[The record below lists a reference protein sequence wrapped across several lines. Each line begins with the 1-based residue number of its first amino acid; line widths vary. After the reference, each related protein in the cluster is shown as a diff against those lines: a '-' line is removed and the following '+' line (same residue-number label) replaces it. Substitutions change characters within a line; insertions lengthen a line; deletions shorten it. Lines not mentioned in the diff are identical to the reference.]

1 MIYEVVRSGLVSGT
15 LVSEFGYQT
24 YNRMTSSVRID
35 LLSGLREDLGLRR
48 IGDGQA
54 RLDDYWAGS
63 RRIDPGD
70 PDAASLLCYIAQWVD
85 AGWRDVEIVQ
95 EGLRAFAAG
104 QRGHLLLVD
113 YVHVLMAE
121 GMVWVSDELVQ
132 RGLTNFN
139 LVLSLRAEI
148 ADPQL
153 LALAHFWSS
162 RCHRKAGEYDAAL
175 FHAGEGYKLAS
186 QAGMEPMA
194 CAMRVAE
201 SWLLFQKGRTKDALK
216 LLSEADMV
224 LRQTDDYITRGNI
237 QSSYGRMYR
246 REGRYDLALRHFSQ
260 AIEEY
265 SKRDAEHRNLARS
278 LANMGYV
285 ERLIALQLRKRIDA
299 DAAQRR
305 KSEPDLRREY
315 EEMRGQALA
324 HLDRATEIYALHSNH
339 RGAGTVCVNRGH
351 LHLDSGDL
359 HGAEE
364 EARQAYRLG
373 DEKQD
378 FILMARARLLECMVQ
393 NTKLEEEIEDPAWV
407 AHLAL
412 EAARE
417 AVNFSKRTE
426 NRRLQAR
433 ALIWHGLTIC
443 NTSSGSTD
451 AAREICDQAS
461 ALLKNE
467 VQDHIWEDLQALKSN
482 VVRGGSM
489 DATLQGWSQGV
500 VGERTFQQLT
510 EDFADLI
517 IPKIWDHEGRKVA
530 RVAKRLSISP
540 KKVRRVLARLGL
552 HGA

>member
-1 MIYEVVRSGLVSGT
+1 MVQATGPLRTTIWYANTHMVTATRT
-15 LVSEFGYQT
+15 
-24 YNRMTSSVRID
+24 D
-35 LLSGLREDLGLRR
+35 LLETLREDLGLRR
-48 IGDGQA
+48 IGSGMA
-54 RLDDYWAGS
+54 RLDAYWEQTG
-63 RRIDPGD
+63 RLDPLD
-70 PDAASLLCYIAQWVD
+70 PDAASLLCYVAQWVD
-85 AGWRDVEIVQ
+85 AGWREVDVVQ
-95 EGLRAFAAG
+95 DGLTRFPKGMRAK
-104 QRGHLLLVD
+104 LSLVD

-121 GMVWVSDELVQ
+121 GVVWVNEEHMERALE
-132 RGLTNFN
+132 NFG
-139 LVLSLRAEI
+139 LVLSLKEEVPDLRI
-148 ADPQL
+148 

-162 RCHRKAGEYDAAL
+162 RCHRKIGEYDNAL
-175 FHAGEGYKLAS
+175 IHAGAGHQFATL
-186 QAGMEPMA
+186 AGMEPMA
-194 CAMRVAE
+194 AAMRVAE

-216 LLSEADMV
+216 LLAEADAV
-224 LRQTDDYITRGNI
+224 LSQTDDFITRGNI

-246 REGRYDLALRHFSQ
+246 REGRYDLALRHFAQ
-260 AIEEY
+260 AITEY
-265 SKRDAEHRNLARS
+265 GKRDAAHRNLARS

-285 ERLIALQLRKRIDA
+285 ERLMALQLRKRIDA

-305 KSEPDLRREY
+305 KSQPELRREY
-315 EEMRGQALA
+315 EAMGEQALA
-324 HLDRATEIYALHSNH
+324 HLDRATEIYKIHSHH

-359 HGAEE
+359 AGAAD
-364 EARQAYRLG
+364 EARQAYALG
-373 DEKQD
+373 EEKKD
-378 FILMARARLLECMVQ
+378 YILMARARLLECMVE

-407 AHLAL
+407 AHQAL

-417 AVNFSKRTE
+417 AVELSRRTE

-433 ALIWHGLTIC
+433 ALIWQGLTIC
-443 NTSSGSTD
+443 NTTSTNTAPGSTD
-451 AAREICDQAS
+451 AAREICDQAG

-467 VQDHIWEDLQALKSN
+467 VQDHIWEDLQTLKAM
-482 VVRGGSM
+482 VVRGGNL
-489 DATLQGWSQGV
+489 DTTLQAWSQGV